1 MDAWDPRHAPWSVSP
16 AEWSPGAPIERKAK
30 FLLRW
35 AVLAPSS
42 HNTQPWLFHV
52 RDGTIRM
59 YADEHRWLR
68 VCDPDRRELH
78 LSLGCALENLIVA
91 GEYFGFG
98 HEVRYPDLDVSDGA
112 AAVVTLHPGGRA
124 SHLRGLELFD
134 AIRLRR
140 TNHRPYDATPVPEP
154 TLERLRRAC
163 EDPDIGLFLSTDPG
177 IRTAAQDLL
186 ARAEAEQFADRAF
199 REELGY
205 WIGQGVFGTPWLLAK
220 LEQMAVTYLDLGR
233 AAARR
238 DARILA
244 SSPVFGVLWARR
256 SDRATWLKAGQLFER
271 LYLVATMHGLSLQPV
286 SPIVQVPRTRDAL
299 AALLEGP
306 GAVPLQPFRLGFA
319 ESERAVTPRRPLE
332 EVLL

>member
-1 MDAWDPRHAPWSVSP
+1 MEGWDARITPWSVSP
-16 AEWSPGAPIERKAK
+16 ADWSPSAPLERKAK

-42 HNTQPWLFHV
+42 HNSQPWLFHV
-52 RDGTIRM
+52 RDGTIRI
-59 YADEHRWLR
+59 YGDEHRWLK
-68 VCDPDRRELH
+68 VCDPERRELH

-98 HEVRYPDLDVSDGA
+98 HLVRYPEPEEHDGA
-112 AAVVTLHPGGRA
+112 AVTVTLHPGGRA
-124 SHLRGLELFD
+124 SQLRGLELFD

-140 TNHRPYDATPVPEP
+140 TNHRPYDATPVPQQ

-163 EDPDIGLFLSTDPG
+163 EDPEIQILLTSDADVRI
-177 IRTAAQDLL
+177 AAQELL

-205 WIGQGVFGTPWLLAK
+205 WIGQGAFGTPWLLAK
-220 LEQMAVTYLDLGR
+220 LEQMAITYLDVGR

-256 SDRATWLKAGQLFER
+256 RDRATLVRAGRVFER

-286 SPIVQVPRTRDAL
+286 SPIVQVPATRDAL
-299 AALLEGP
+299 AALLP
-306 GAVPLQPFRLGFA
+306 AAGAVPLQPFRLGFA
-319 ESERAVTPRRPLE
+319 ESERVHTPRRPLE

>member
-1 MDAWDPRHAPWSVSP
+1 V
-16 AEWSPGAPIERKAK
+16 ERKAK

-42 HNTQPWLFHV
+42 HNSQPWLFHV
-52 RDGTIRM
+52 REDTIRV

-78 LSLGCALENLIVA
+78 LSLGCALENLLVA
-91 GEYFGFG
+91 SEYFGFG
-98 HEVRYPDLDVSDGA
+98 HEVRYPATDVADGA

-124 SHLRGLELFD
+124 SRLRGLELFD

-140 TNHRPYDATPVPEP
+140 TNHRPYDATPVPEQ

-163 EDPDIGLFLSTDPG
+163 EHPDVGLLLSTSPDV
-177 IRTAAQDLL
+177 RLAAQELL

-220 LEQMAVTYLDLGR
+220 LEQMAITYLDLGR
-233 AAARR
+233 ATARR

-244 SSPVFGVLWARR
+244 SSPVFGILWARR
-256 SDRATWLKAGQLFER
+256 HDRATWVKAGQLFER

-286 SPIVQVPRTRDAL
+286 SPIVQVPGTRDAL
-299 AALLEGP
+299 ASLLGEP

-319 ESERAVTPRRPLE
+319 ESERSPTPRRPLE